1 MREMTNLKLNNF
13 DIGGEIVKDDERYLL
28 RDNHTLGNIVVS
40 QTRLYREKQT
50 RGHRHPGQEEVY
62 FFVQGHGK
70 MIVGEES
77 SEPFSVSTGDIV
89 LIPDGAFH
97 RVINDGDQNLI
108 FNCVFQGKR
117 NH

>member
-1 MREMTNLKLNNF
+1 MTDIKLTAH
-13 DIGGEIVKDDERYLL
+13 DIGGEIVLDDERYVLS
-28 RDNHTLGNIVVS
+28 DNHRLQNLVLS
-40 QTRLYREKQT
+40 QTCLRRGKQT

-62 FFVQGHGK
+62 FFVQGSGQ
-70 MIVGEES
+70 MIVGEETDT
-77 SEPFSVSTGDIV
+77 PFSVSRGDIV

-97 RVINDGDQNLI
+97 RVINNGDMYLI